1 MYSPEFRLNA
11 EFMRKFITLAV
22 LAASQMV
29 GWAQYSFT
37 ADFTQN
43 QDFTQGVGS
52 TGWLG
57 AYGGNNPSSTFES
70 SGGHLTIS
78 DTGGHLEGNA
88 NSGHILYV
96 SLTGDFTAECLLDSL
111 SSTTFATAGLGAF
124 DPSMTTGSPTV
135 TWIGAYYKGFNGE
148 VGTRTAVNG
157 SSSDYYP
164 YGLGNSSNLS
174 LYFKMSRVGDV
185 FTQSYSLNGTD
196 FTEINSVTMS
206 SLPATVDVGVWDGAF
221 SANTSTAVFDSFR
234 VSATPVPEP
243 GTLALAGAGIAC
255 LLACRR
261 KK

>member
-1 MYSPEFRLNA
+1 
-11 EFMRKFITLAV
+11 MRKFITLAV

-37 ADFTQN
+37 ADFNQN

-57 AYGGNNPSSTFES
+57 AYGGNNPPSTFES

-111 SSTTFATAGLGAF
+111 SSSTFATAGIGAF
-124 DPSMTTGSPTV
+124 DPSMTTGNPNV

-164 YGLGNSSNLS
+164 YGLGNSGNLS

-206 SLPATVDVGVWDGAF
+206 SLPETVDVGVWDGAF
-221 SANTSTAVFDSFR
+221 SANTSTSVFDSFS
-234 VSATPVPEP
+234 VSTTPAPEP
-243 GTLALAGAGIAC
+243 STMALAGAGIAC
-255 LLACRR
+255 LLAFRR
-261 KK
+261 KN